1 MEAAGTKKFVITD
14 LGENN
19 VELPPNYS
27 TDIEGEYKSTNLTNE
42 PKEKYKLAVECKYA
56 KIYKKRSKYK
66 KSINHNI

>member
-27 TDIEGEYKSTNLTNE
+27 TDIEGE
-42 PKEKYKLAVECKYA
+42 
-56 KIYKKRSKYK
+56 
-66 KSINHNI
+66 